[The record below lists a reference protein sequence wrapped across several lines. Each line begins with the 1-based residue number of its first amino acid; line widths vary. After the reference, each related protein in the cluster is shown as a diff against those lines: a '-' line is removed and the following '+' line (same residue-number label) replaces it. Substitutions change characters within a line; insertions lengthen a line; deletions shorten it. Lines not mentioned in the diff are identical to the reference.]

1 MWLRWSTS
9 TSGRS
14 PVRARE
20 AAMSSQGM
28 DPFYRLVA
36 VRNLVIDRLAAE
48 VAGAFAREGIETLVL
63 KGPVLAEW
71 LYPGEVRPYGDADL
85 MVAPGDWVGAVDILR
100 RLGFSDHLGPMAHP
114 RMESFASTAFLRGEH
129 KEDNLDLHCT
139 LHGLDAD
146 PSLIWSCFA
155 DGADVLEIG
164 GTELRVPGRSALL
177 LHVGL
182 HAAHHAEGKALEDLR
197 RAIATA
203 DEDLWQEALK
213 LAQELEGTPTFASGL
228 RLVPEGVELAGSLGI
243 ADDVRSTRHDIR
255 FEQVPTAEGIDAL
268 LQPGIGVR
276 QRVLTVAREF
286 FPRPEFM
293 RWWTPLARRGTPG
306 LVASYPWRWIRLL
319 AQAPRG
325 LLAVRRARRDRGR

>member
-1 MWLRWSTS
+1 M
-9 TSGRS
+9 S
-14 PVRARE
+14 PSE
-20 AAMSSQGM
+20 
-28 DPFYRLVA
+28 DDRLFRMLA
-36 VRNLVIDRLAAE
+36 VRNVAIDRLAAD
-48 VAGAFAREGIETLVL
+48 VATAFAAAGIETLVL
-63 KGPVLAEW
+63 KGPVLAAW

-85 MVAPGDWVGAVDILR
+85 MVAPGDWAGAVAILH

-146 PSLIWSCFA
+146 PDRIWSCFA
-155 DGADVLEIG
+155 GSAEVLAIG
-164 GTELRVPGRSALL
+164 GAELRVPGRAALA

-197 RAIATA
+197 RAIAVA
-203 DEDLWQEALK
+203 GEDVWREALE
-213 LAQELEGTPTFASGL
+213 LAGELEGTPTFASGL
-228 RLVPEGVELAGSLGI
+228 RLIPEGAELARRLEI
-243 ADDVRSTRHDIR
+243 DDSVRSTRHDIR

-268 LQPGIGVR
+268 LQPGISIK
-276 QRVLTVAREF
+276 QRALTVAGEF

-293 RWWTPLARRGTPG
+293 RWWTPLARRGPLG
-306 LVASYPWRWIRLL
+306 LVLSYPWRWLRLL

-325 LLAVRRARRDRGR
+325 LLAVRRARRNRRR